1 MRASQP
7 ARLCFETR
15 TARSDTKAASPNSKE
30 PTEKA
35 AEWNPQKRQPQLET
49 DWPVSFQLQVVGLF
63 KRNSRRLVCVRRIA
77 SGVCTP
83 ATYQRRIEA
92 SGTGGGLNC
101 FLSFLLFGALPFV
114 WVSVEPVLFRCIPTG
129 SRRLSLRSL
138 RPGPAPKKSGEC
150 SGLRT
155 RHIVVRVTVW
165 PLLFRRIATAWFR
178 LRIGNGVLRTGARL
192 RVGTKVLH
200 TLKLPG
206 LKGVKRE
213 FV

>member
-1 MRASQP
+1 M
-7 ARLCFETR
+7 
-15 TARSDTKAASPNSKE
+15 
-30 PTEKA
+30 
-35 AEWNPQKRQPQLET
+35 
-49 DWPVSFQLQVVGLF
+49 SFQIQVVGLF

-92 SGTGGGLNC
+92 SGTGGRDYAAFCLFF
-101 FLSFLLFGALPFV
+101 FLERCPFV

-138 RPGPAPKKSGEC
+138 QPGPAPQKSGEC

-178 LRIGNGVLRTGARL
+178 LRIGNGVLRTGARI
-192 RVGTKVLH
+192 RGGTKVLH